1 MNKYE
6 EYWNKIEGI
15 LVPNDKIDDG
25 SYFRAMD
32 KFGEMFFKKGYDKDI
47 PVNELV
53 QREGVSFIEY
63 QVKETKYLEKA
74 GLIKIIKKE
83 KDAEANN

>member
-32 KFGEMFFKKGYDKDI
+32 KFGEMFF
-47 PVNELV
+47 
-53 QREGVSFIEY
+53 
-63 QVKETKYLEKA
+63 
-74 GLIKIIKKE
+74 
-83 KDAEANN
+83 